1 VTRWPIVYIG
11 QFFKERSSS
20 KSKYVLIMA
29 KNGFGYNLGDFL
41 TYALIWSPDSKVEL
55 NKTEMRQR
63 VTVPATLSGVL
74 PNSTASWL
82 TNSLNRLEYFK
93 RILDAMERCRDMS
106 MG

>member
-1 VTRWPIVYIG
+1 
-11 QFFKERSSS
+11 
-20 KSKYVLIMA
+20 
-29 KNGFGYNLGDFL
+29 
-41 TYALIWSPDSKVEL
+41 
-55 NKTEMRQR
+55 
-63 VTVPATLSGVL
+63 VL